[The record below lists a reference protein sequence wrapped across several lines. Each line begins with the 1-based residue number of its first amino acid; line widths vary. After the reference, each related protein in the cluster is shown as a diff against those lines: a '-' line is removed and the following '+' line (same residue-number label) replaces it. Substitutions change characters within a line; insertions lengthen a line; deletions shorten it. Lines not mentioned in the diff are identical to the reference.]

1 MAWFIELNPV
11 LQAFLAGIF
20 TWLCTLFG
28 SAVVFFVK
36 DVNDKFLA
44 VMQGF
49 AAGIMTAASFWSL
62 LAPALEYAEN
72 SALPTWVPVT
82 IGFLAGGIFLRLL
95 DKLVPHLHISGD
107 HGDTDI
113 KSVNISRTAMLVL
126 AVTIHNIP
134 EGMALGVAYAAASMQ
149 VNGATIAAALA
160 LTIGIGIQNIPEGSA
175 LSLPLRAEG
184 KSKWRAFNMGQLSA
198 LVEPFGALFGA
209 AAVLLVTT
217 ILPYGLAFAAG
228 AMIFVV
234 VEELIPESQA
244 SKYTDLSTLC
254 FFRWICYYDDFRRQS
269 RLIMMIAHVCV
280 QYYNLFIVL
289 L

>member
-49 AAGIMTAASFWSL
+49 AVGIMTAASFWSL

-254 FFRWICYYDDFRRQS
+254 FLGGFV
-269 RLIMMIAHVCV
+269 IMMILDVS
-280 QYYNLFIVL
+280 LG
-289 L
+289 